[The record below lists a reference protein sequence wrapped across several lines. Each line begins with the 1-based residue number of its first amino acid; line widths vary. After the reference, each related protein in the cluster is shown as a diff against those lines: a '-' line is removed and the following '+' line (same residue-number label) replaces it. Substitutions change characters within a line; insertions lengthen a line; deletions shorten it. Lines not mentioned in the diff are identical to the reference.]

1 MAIRIDPDGTLTNIG
16 ENPPLDALQ
25 EAVGGYIEA
34 VPTIGA
40 DGRHDGGYLYVN
52 EEGRLQNLEPNLNA
66 SLLTGLSIVGP
77 AVHLNEAEMQIDR
90 DEQPLT
96 VDADSEISVT
106 IGSASDIIRSLEGIL
121 GLSIDDDTQPM
132 EEE

>member
-1 MAIRIDPDGTLTNIG
+1 VAIRIDPDGTLTNIG

-34 VPTIGA
+34 VDTIGP
-40 DGRHDGGYLYVN
+40 DGKLDGGYIYVN

-66 SLLTGLSIVGP
+66 TLLTGQSIVGP
-77 AVHLNEAEMQIDR
+77 AVHFSKSEMQIDR

-96 VDADSEISVT
+96 IDFDSDISVT
-106 IGSASDIIRSLEGIL
+106 VGSASDIIRSLEGIL
-121 GLSIDDDTQPM
+121 GVSIDDDTQPM